1 MKTGTLPEYTAQ
13 FLTGPVGV
21 MRRTEPSRPALDRN
35 AGFKYVRSEATDIRK
50 TFIKARKQ

>member
-13 FLTGPVGV
+13 FLTGPVGI
-21 MRRTEPSRPALDRN
+21 MRRTEPSRHVLNQN

>member
-21 MRRTEPSRPALDRN
+21 ARRTEPTRSTFDRS
-35 AGFKYVRSEATDIRK
+35 FKYVRSEATDIRK

>member
-1 MKTGTLPEYTAQ
+1 MKTGTLPEYDAQ

-21 MRRTEPSRPALDRN
+21 ARRTEPSRPVMN
-35 AGFKYVRSEATDIRK
+35 PKAGFRYVRSEATDIRK